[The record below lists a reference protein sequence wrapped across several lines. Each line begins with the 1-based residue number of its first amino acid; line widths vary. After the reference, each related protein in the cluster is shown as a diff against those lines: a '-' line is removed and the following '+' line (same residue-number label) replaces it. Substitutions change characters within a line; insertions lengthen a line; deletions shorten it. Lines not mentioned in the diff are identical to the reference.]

1 MELLFSA
8 SSASFWQVAQKDMWC
23 CEFAAISL
31 QDKDE
36 SGCSFSLMPLDVPP
50 PRVMVLHHTEKLT
63 FLAICVD
70 VLDLLGT
77 SLYLWRSIL
86 AAVCANL
93 SFLGMEVSK
102 MSECNGVVHQQQSL
116 SLLCS
121 CDDLYIPLRQI
132 PSSCILLKSLV
143 LLVITPRFG
152 PSLSH
157 PISSS
162 LVLQLFFFQV
172 TIYDKAGPSVGFA
185 VSKQQAIDEL
195 EALLG
200 QICFQFL
207 TQLLLH

>member
-1 MELLFSA
+1 
-8 SSASFWQVAQKDMWC
+8 
-23 CEFAAISL
+23 
-31 QDKDE
+31 
-36 SGCSFSLMPLDVPP
+36 MPLDVPP

-70 VLDLLGT
+70 VLDRLGT

-143 LLVITPRFG
+143 LLVITPRFVHVG

-200 QICFQFL
+200 QICFQFHPCSYSVTLALMNHWLGL
-207 TQLLLH
+207 TFLNRLQSLLSHRVQLEMPWMLGPKI